1 MNGMEVIP
9 FRHSKSGVCAKVM
22 WNFSTFEGP
31 IILASEECTA
41 GYSTEWI
48 YCSCLLRAEDVSHLN
63 DYPTIEAAGLDCAH
77 FRHKKAKW
85 AKLHGFIFVTTQRL
99 KYTKVQLA
107 PTTCKIK
114 LIYRFSH
121 QRRWKLLYHRTG
133 MILPCMYLSARWFA
147 R

>member
-31 IILASEECTA
+31 IMLASEECAT

-63 DYPTIEAAGLDCAH
+63 DYPTIEEAGLNCAH

-85 AKLHGFIFVTTQRL
+85 TQLHGFIFITTQKL
-99 KYTKVQLA
+99 KCTKIQL
-107 PTTCKIK
+107 PPMCKTK
-114 LIYRFSH
+114 LTYPFSH
-121 QRRWKLLYHRTG
+121 QRQWKLVCHRTTWFFPTC
-133 MILPCMYLSARWFA
+133 IYLQGGLQD
-147 R
+147 